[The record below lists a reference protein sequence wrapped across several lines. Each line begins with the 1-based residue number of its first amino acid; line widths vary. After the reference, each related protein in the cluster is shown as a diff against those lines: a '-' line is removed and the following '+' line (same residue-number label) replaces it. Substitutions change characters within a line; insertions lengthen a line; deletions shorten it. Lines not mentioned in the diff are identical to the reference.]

1 MATALLTAGLIG
13 VAALPA
19 AADPSGEP
27 QPPKAGEDVCS
38 ISDQRLSTLVG
49 LAADGDGYWAVAD
62 GSVNMSQL
70 DVIQLDGSCKV
81 KKTVTA
87 YRGGGPADPVDPQDL
102 AIDKDGRLW
111 VADFADPAKTRDRI
125 ALWRVDPKDPN
136 KSELYRLTYPGGE
149 KHDSTALLL
158 TPDGKPL
165 VVTKDARS
173 AVLFAPTGELKDG
186 QTVELKEAG
195 KFEFKATDTPGGPI
209 GPPGQVVAT
218 GAAVSADGSK
228 AVIRTYTDAYEWNVT
243 GGDVAKA
250 ITGGAPLRTALPDE
264 AVGEAI
270 AYKDG
275 KFVTGSQ
282 DEGSGAALR
291 SYDPVV
297 PETPKAESKDEGDS
311 RSFFDK
317 LTLDQ
322 IIWIIVGVGIVGL
335 VLAGVGV
342 FVIVRSRK
350 ARAAAAAKPS
360 GQAEDAIDDHLRG
373 RRGGPRDEEDPRER
387 GFGPPRERV
396 QEERGFAPPPQDRP
410 GYREEPYRAPDRRY
424 GPPEP
429 RPAAEPRP
437 DRRPP
442 SPRPGGG
449 GAVYGGGGNYEREPH
464 RREDDARPDFGIPD
478 DRR

>member
-13 VAALPA
+13 VAAAPA

-38 ISDQRLSTLVG
+38 ISNEALSTLTG
-49 LAADGDGYWAVAD
+49 LAAVDDGYWAVAD
-62 GSVNMSQL
+62 GSVNASQL
-70 DVIQLDGSCKV
+70 DLVRLDGSCKV
-81 KKTVTA
+81 KNTVTA
-87 YRGGGPADPVDPQDL
+87 YRAGAPADPVDPQDL
-102 AIDKDGRLW
+102 AVDKDGRLW
-111 VADFADPAKTRDRI
+111 IADFADPDKARERI
-125 ALWRVDPKDPN
+125 ALWRVDPENPN
-136 KSELYRLTYPGGE
+136 KSELYRLTYPGGV

-158 TPDGKPL
+158 TPDGKPV

-173 AVLFAPTGELKDG
+173 AMLFVPSGELKDG
-186 QTVELKEAG
+186 QQVELKEAG
-195 KFEFKATDTPGGPI
+195 KFELKATDTPGGPI

-218 GAAVSADGSK
+218 GAAMSSDGSK

-243 GGDVAKA
+243 DGDAVKA

-264 AVGEAI
+264 AAGEAI
-270 AYKDG
+270 TYKDG
-275 KFVTGSQ
+275 KFVTGSAG
-282 DEGSGAALR
+282 EGSGAALR
-291 SYDPVV
+291 SYEPAT
-297 PETPKAESKDEGDS
+297 PETPKSEAKDEGDS

-322 IIWIIVGVGIVGL
+322 IIWIIASVGIVGL

-350 ARAAAAAKPS
+350 ARAAAAAKPV
-360 GQAEDAIDDHLRG
+360 GPAEDAIDDHLRG
-373 RRGGPRDEEDPRER
+373 RRGGSRDEDGPRDRDRY
-387 GFGPPRERV
+387 GPPRERV
-396 QEERGFAPPPQDRP
+396 QDDRGFGPPPQDRG
-410 GYREEPYRAPDRRY
+410 GYREEPYRAPDRHY

-429 RPAAEPRP
+429 RHPGPRE

-442 SPRPGGG
+442 SPRPNG
-449 GAVYGGGGNYEREPH
+449 GAVYGGGGNYEREQQY